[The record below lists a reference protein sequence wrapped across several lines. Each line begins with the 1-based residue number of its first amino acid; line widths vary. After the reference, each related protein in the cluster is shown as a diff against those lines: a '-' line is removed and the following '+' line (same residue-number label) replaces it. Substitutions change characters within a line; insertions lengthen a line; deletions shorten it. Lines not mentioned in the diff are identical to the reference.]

1 MPANANFILAACD
14 LVHVEGADPP
24 SARERP
30 SPYLDRANAGS
41 KGFGVRRVIIY
52 GGTGG
57 IGLAT
62 ARALR
67 ARGYALHLAARDAD
81 RLSKV
86 AEDLGE
92 TRITAGDVTD
102 PDFASAVTEAAGPD
116 LAGLVYAVGT
126 INLRPLNRLTRA
138 DVEGDFA
145 INALGAFSAV
155 QAAAGALKAGAGAAG
170 AGIVLFS
177 TVAVAQGFA
186 AHASV
191 AMAKGAIEGMA
202 LSLAAELAPQIRI
215 NVVAPSLTRT
225 PLAAGITGNETLAQG
240 IAAMHALQRLGR
252 PEDVGALAAF
262 LVSEEAAWITGQV
275 IGVDG
280 GRSALRT
287 KG

>member
-1 MPANANFILAACD
+1 M
-14 LVHVEGADPP
+14 
-24 SARERP
+24 
-30 SPYLDRANAGS
+30 
-41 KGFGVRRVIIY
+41 RRVIIY

-67 ARGYALHLAARDAD
+67 SRGFALHLAARDTD
-81 RLSKV
+81 RLTR
-86 AEDLGE
+86 AADELGE
-92 TRITAGDVTD
+92 TTFSAGDIAD
-102 PDFASAVTEAAGPD
+102 PDFFPAVTEAAGPGP
-116 LAGLVYAVGT
+116 AGLVYAVGT
-126 INLRPLNRLTRA
+126 INLRPLSRLTRA
-138 DVEGDFA
+138 DAESDFR

-155 QAAAGALKAGAGAAG
+155 QAAAGALKAGAGEAG

-177 TVAVAQGFA
+177 TVAAAQGFA

-191 AMAKGAIEGMA
+191 AMAKGAVEGLA
-202 LSLAAELAPQIRI
+202 LALAAELAPQIRV

-225 PLAAGITGNETLAQG
+225 PLAAAITGNETLAQG

-262 LVSEEAAWITGQV
+262 LVSDEAAWITGQV

>member
-1 MPANANFILAACD
+1 M
-14 LVHVEGADPP
+14 
-24 SARERP
+24 
-30 SPYLDRANAGS
+30 
-41 KGFGVRRVIIY
+41 RRVIIY

-67 ARGYALHLAARDAD
+67 VRGYALHLAARDGD
-81 RLSKV
+81 RLSQV
-86 AEDLGE
+86 AAELGE
-92 TRITAGDVTD
+92 TSVTAGDVTD
-102 PDFASAVTEAAGPD
+102 PDFLSAATEAAGPQ

-126 INLRPLNRLTRA
+126 INLRPLGRLTRA
-138 DVEGDFA
+138 DVERDFA
-145 INALGAFSAV
+145 VNALGAFSAV
-155 QAAAGALKAGAGAAG
+155 QAAAGALKAGSGEAGSG
-170 AGIVLFS
+170 VVLFS

-191 AMAKGAIEGMA
+191 AMAKGAVEGLA
-202 LSLAAELAPQIRI
+202 LSLAAELAPQIRV

-225 PLAAGITGNETLAQG
+225 PLAAGITGNETLAPG

-262 LVSEEAAWITGQV
+262 LVSDEAAWITGQV

>member
-1 MPANANFILAACD
+1 M
-14 LVHVEGADPP
+14 
-24 SARERP
+24 
-30 SPYLDRANAGS
+30 
-41 KGFGVRRVIIY
+41 RRVIIY

-67 ARGYALHLAARDAD
+67 ARGFALHLVARDAEH
-81 RLSKV
+81 LSRAAEELGQTTFSAGDIADPDLFAV
-86 AEDLGE
+86 AAE
-92 TRITAGDVTD
+92 TAG
-102 PDFASAVTEAAGPD
+102 SA

-126 INLRPLNRLTRA
+126 INLRPLGRLTRA
-138 DVEGDFA
+138 DAESDFR

-155 QAAAGALKAGAGAAG
+155 QAATGALKAGAGESG

-177 TVAVAQGFA
+177 TVAATQGFA

-191 AMAKGAIEGMA
+191 AMAKGAVEGLA
-202 LSLAAELAPQIRI
+202 LSLAAELAPQIRV

-225 PLAAGITGNETLAQG
+225 PLAAAITGNETLAQG
-240 IAAMHALQRLGR
+240 IAAMHPLQRLGR

-262 LVSEEAAWITGQV
+262 LVSEEASWITGQV

>member
-1 MPANANFILAACD
+1 
-14 LVHVEGADPP
+14 
-24 SARERP
+24 
-30 SPYLDRANAGS
+30 
-41 KGFGVRRVIIY
+41 VRRVIIY

-67 ARGYALHLAARDAD
+67 SRGYGLHLAARDPGRLARAAD
-81 RLSKV
+81 
-86 AEDLGE
+86 ELGK
-92 TRITAGDVTD
+92 TTVSAGDVGD
-102 PDFASAVTEAAGPD
+102 PDFLSAATAAAGPD

-126 INLRPLNRLTRA
+126 ISLRPLGRLTRA
-138 DVEGDFA
+138 DVESDFA
-145 INALGAFSAV
+145 VNALGAFSAV
-155 QAAAGALKAGAGAAG
+155 QAAVSALKAGSGEAG

-191 AMAKGAIEGMA
+191 AMAKGAIEGLA
-202 LSLAAELAPQIRI
+202 LSLAAELAPQVRV

-225 PLAAGITGNETLAQG
+225 PLAAGITGNETLAHG

-262 LVSEEAAWITGQV
+262 LVSDEAAWITGQV

-280 GRSALRT
+280 GRSTLRT